1 MYVKV
6 ANHLTFNNFKKEYM
20 NYDTIPSAD
29 VINKTADTLG
39 GQGLQVFTVENRAEA
54 LAKVKELIP
63 AGASVNNGSSTTL
76 LEIGFVDYLKGDAHG
91 WNNLHAAVLAE
102 KDPVKQAQLRK
113 ESVFA
118 DYYVGSVHALAETG
132 EMLIASASGSQLSS
146 IVFTSPNLIFVVGA
160 QKITPTHG
168 DAMRRLKEYVV
179 PLEDKRMKDVGMG
192 GTVLAKIVTFLNEPA
207 FMERKVRVILV
218 KEKLGF

>member
-1 MYVKV
+1 
-6 ANHLTFNNFKKEYM
+6 M

>member
-1 MYVKV
+1 
-6 ANHLTFNNFKKEYM
+6 M
-20 NYDTIPSAD
+20 NYDTIPSD
-29 VINKTADTLG
+29 DIIKKTADALG
-39 GQGLQVFTVENRAEA
+39 GQGLEVFTVENRAEA

-76 LEIGFVDYLKGDAHG
+76 LEIGFVDYLKDDVHG
-91 WNNLHAAVLAE
+91 WNNLHAAVLRE
-102 KDPVKQAQLRK
+102 LDEVKQAELRK

-118 DYYVGSVHALAETG
+118 DYYIGSVHALAETG
-132 EMLIASASGSQLSS
+132 EMLIASASGSQLAS

-160 QKITPTHG
+160 QKITPTYD

-192 GTVLAKIVTFLNEPA
+192 GTVLAKIVTLLNEPA
-207 FMERKVRVILV
+207 FMGRKVRVILV